1 MHAFQQF
8 KKEVLSALKKAG
20 IKEPALEAPPEN
32 VDADLAMPCFMLAK
46 EMKKA
51 PAVIAKELAGKMPS
65 KALIGNVE
73 AFGPY
78 VNFSINWDV
87 FAPALLGEISE
98 NYAKKPA
105 KKKALVEH
113 TSINPNA
120 SPHVGRSRNAILG
133 DSIVRVLK
141 YSGFAVETHY
151 FVNDIGRQIAMLVI
165 GCKGKKATEL
175 AFNDMLKIYRDIN
188 AELEANED
196 IKKEISALLNK
207 LEAGDKKTIARFH
220 EIVEICAKGQVGIL
234 SKLNI
239 NYDVFDYESQYVT
252 GKKLPG
258 VLKALEK
265 TGYVITD
272 EDNRRVLHLKDSNL
286 PEGNKHMVVERSDG
300 TSMYALRDIAYTI
313 DKIKR
318 AKDANIV
325 VLGEDHKLYFQQL
338 AEVMRLLG
346 YAPPKVVHYSFILLP
361 SGKMSTRKG
370 EVVLLEDLLNEATE
384 AALAEIKTR
393 YPDLPK
399 KEGVLRAKK
408 IAVAAVRYGI
418 IKVSPEKN
426 IVFSLKDA
434 LRFEGDTGPYL
445 QYTTARANSMLKKG
459 KAVKKFDAALLK
471 ETEELAVMKK
481 LALFPEVVDA
491 SASTLQPHLVAVYL
505 HELADAFNTMYEK
518 VPVLKAETEGLK
530 NARLALVRAT
540 RRVLAS
546 GLSLLGIEAL
556 EEM

>member
-8 KKEVLSALKKAG
+8 KNEVLSALKKTG
-20 IKEPALEAPPEN
+20 IKEPSFEMPPES
-32 VDADLAMPCFMLAK
+32 VDADLAVPCFMLAK

-51 PAVIAKELAGKMPS
+51 PVLIAKELAGKISS
-65 KALIGNVE
+65 KALIGKAE
-73 AFGPY
+73 ALGPY

-87 FAPALLGEISE
+87 FAPNLLGEISE
-98 NYAKKPA
+98 NYAKKHA

-133 DSIVRVLK
+133 DSIVRVLN
-141 YSGFAVETHY
+141 YSGFDVETHY
-151 FVNDIGRQIAMLVI
+151 FVNDIGKQIAMLVM
-165 GCKGKKATEL
+165 GCEGKKATEL
-175 AFNDMLKIYRDIN
+175 AFDDMLKIYRDIN
-188 AELEANED
+188 AELEANES
-196 IKKEISALLNK
+196 IEKEISALLNK

-258 VLKALEK
+258 IMKALEK

-272 EDNRRVLHLKDSNL
+272 DDNRRVLHLKDSNL
-286 PEGNKHMVVERSDG
+286 PEGNKHLVVVRSDG

-338 AEVMRLLG
+338 AEVMRILG
-346 YAPPKVVHYSFILLP
+346 YEPPKVVHYSFILLP

-370 EVVLLEDLLNEATE
+370 EVVLLEDLMNEATN
-384 AALAEIKTR
+384 AALVEIKTR

-399 KEGVLRAKK
+399 AECTLRAEK

-426 IVFSLKDA
+426 IIFSLKDA

-445 QYTTARANSMLKKG
+445 QYTTARAKSMLKKG
-459 KAVKKFDAALLK
+459 KPVNKFDAALLK
-471 ETEELAVMKK
+471 ETEEIAVMKK
-481 LALFPEVVDA
+481 LALFPDVVDA
-491 SASTLQPHLVAVYL
+491 SMSTLQPHLVATYL
-505 HELADAFNTMYEK
+505 HELADSFNTMYEK
-518 VPVLKAETEGLK
+518 VPVLKAKTEELK

-546 GLSLLGIEAL
+546 GLSLLGIDAL

>member
-1 MHAFQQF
+1 MHSFQQF
-8 KKEVLSALKKAG
+8 RNEVLSALKKAG

-32 VDADLAMPCFMLAK
+32 VDADLAVPCFMLAK

-51 PAVIAKELAGKMPS
+51 PVLIAKELAGKIHS
-65 KALIGNVE
+65 KSLIGKAE
-73 AFGPY
+73 ALGPY
-78 VNFSINWDV
+78 VNFSVNWDM
-87 FAPALLGEISE
+87 FAPNLLEEIGE

-133 DSIVRVLK
+133 DSIVRVLN

-151 FVNDIGRQIAMLVI
+151 FVNDIGKQIAMLVI
-165 GCKGKKATEL
+165 GCKGKKTREL

-188 AELEANED
+188 AELEANPD
-196 IKKEISALLNK
+196 IETEISALLNK

-252 GKKLPG
+252 GKKLPS
-258 VLKALEK
+258 VMKALEK

-272 EDNRRVLHLKDSNL
+272 DDNRRVLHLKDSDL
-286 PEGNKHMVVERSDG
+286 PEGNKHLVVERSDG

-338 AEVMRLLG
+338 AEVMRVLG
-346 YAPPKVVHYSFILLP
+346 YTPPKVVHYSFILLP

-370 EVVLLEDLLNEATE
+370 EVVLLEDLLNEATD
-384 AALAEIKTR
+384 AALVEIKTR

-399 KEGVLRAKK
+399 AECVSRAEK

-426 IVFSLKDA
+426 IVFHLKDA

-459 KAVKKFDAALLK
+459 KPVKKFDAALLK
-471 ETEELAVMKK
+471 EMEELAVMRK
-481 LALFPEVVDA
+481 LALFPGVVDA
-491 SASTLQPHLVAVYL
+491 SATTLQPHLVATYI
-505 HELADAFNTMYEK
+505 HELADSF
-518 VPVLKAETEGLK
+518 
-530 NARLALVRAT
+530 
-540 RRVLAS
+540 
-546 GLSLLGIEAL
+546 
-556 EEM
+556 